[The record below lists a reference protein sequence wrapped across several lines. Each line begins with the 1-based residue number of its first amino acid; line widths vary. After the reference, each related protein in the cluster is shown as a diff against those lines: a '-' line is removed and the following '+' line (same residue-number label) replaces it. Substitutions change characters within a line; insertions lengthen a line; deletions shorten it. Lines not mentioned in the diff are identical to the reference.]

1 MQELSSPF
9 ERPADRVL
17 QALTTP
23 LPATPLVSVVMTVYN
38 ARPWLDAAIQSI
50 LGQSWTS
57 LELLV
62 VDDCSTDGCREQ
74 IRSFARQDPRV
85 RPVWMLSNSGT
96 YLAKNAALR
105 LVRGDVVTFMDSDDT
120 CTQDRLEQQLAA
132 LREDGVVATTC
143 NYERRTPDG
152 RLVLNRGLPA
162 RQALISLMVRRGVLD
177 DVGGFDAV
185 RHGADDEYFERIR
198 TVYGR
203 PAHRN
208 VDATLYQALV
218 REGSLSNTTG
228 SEYLIDLA
236 QSGELPPARAQYR
249 QRFLAWHERLLATGR
264 HPYYPIRAGEHL
276 PFCARA

>member
-23 LPATPLVSVVMTVYN
+23 LPTTPLVSVVMTVYN

-50 LGQSWTS
+50 LGQSWAS

-62 VDDCSTDGCREQ
+62 VDDCSNDGSREH
-74 IRSFARQDPRV
+74 IRSLARHDSRV
-85 RPVWMLSNSGT
+85 RPVWMLGNSGT

-120 CTQDRLEQQLAA
+120 CTPDRLERQLAA
-132 LREDGVVATTC
+132 LREEGIVATTC

-152 RLVLNRGLPA
+152 HLVLNRGLPA
-162 RQALISLMVRRGVLD
+162 RQALISLMVRRSVLD

-198 TVYGR
+198 AVYGR

-208 VDATLYQALV
+208 VDASLYQALV

-236 QSGELPPARAQYR
+236 QGAELPPSRQHYR
-249 QRFLAWHERLLATGR
+249 NTFLTWHAHCLLNGL
-264 HPYYPIRAGEHL
+264 HPYLPMIPLGIR
-276 PFCARA
+276 PF

>member
-23 LPATPLVSVVMTVYN
+23 LPTTPLVSVVMTVYN

-50 LGQSWTS
+50 LGQSWAS

-62 VDDCSTDGCREQ
+62 VDDCSNDGSREH
-74 IRSFARQDPRV
+74 IRSLARYDSRV

-120 CTQDRLEQQLAA
+120 CTPDRLERQLAA
-132 LREDGVVATTC
+132 LREEGIVATTC

-152 RLVLNRGLPA
+152 QLVLNRGLPA

-208 VDATLYQALV
+208 VDASLYQALV

-236 QSGELPPARAQYR
+236 QGAELPPSRQHYR
-249 QRFLAWHERLLATGR
+249 NTFLAWHARCLLHGL
-264 HPYYPIRAGEHL
+264 HPYLPMIPPGIR
-276 PFCARA
+276 PF

>member
-23 LPATPLVSVVMTVYN
+23 LPATPLVSVIMTVYN

-50 LGQSWTS
+50 LGQSWAS

-62 VDDCSTDGCREQ
+62 VDDCSSDGSREH
-74 IRSFARQDPRV
+74 IRSLARQDSRV
-85 RPVWMLSNSGT
+85 RPVWMLDNSGT

-120 CTQDRLEQQLAA
+120 CTQDRLERQLAA
-132 LREDGVVATTC
+132 LREEGVVATTC

-152 RLVLNRGLPA
+152 QLVLNRGLPA
-162 RQALISLMVRRGVLD
+162 RQALISLMVRRSVLD

-198 TVYGR
+198 AVYGR

-208 VDATLYQALV
+208 VDATLYHALL
-218 REGSLSNTTG
+218 RDGSLSNTPG
-228 SEYLIDLA
+228 SDYLIDLS
-236 QSGELPPARAQYR
+236 QNGELPTARGQYR
-249 QRFLAWHERLLATGR
+249 ERFLAWQSRLVAAGR
-264 HPYYPIRAGEHL
+264 HPYCPLSGTS
-276 PFCARA
+276 PVPMV